1 MKTRLGRNVL
11 ALAAVSLLT
20 DVATEMTY
28 PLLPLFLSTVL
39 GASAMAVGAIEGAAE
54 STAALLRLGS
64 GWLSDRVPRRKPLV
78 LAGYG
83 IASLIRPLIG
93 LAQSAAQVLAI
104 RVTDRVG
111 KGIRG
116 APRDALIAD
125 SVDPAIRGRAFG
137 FHRAADHAGAVIG
150 PLLAFAFLR
159 WGGLSLRTLFL
170 LTAIPGLLAV
180 AALIFGVREVPR
192 TVPDAAK
199 KLDLRQPLG
208 KRFWAF
214 LAVLFVF
221 TLGNSTDAFLLLR
234 AADLGVPAA
243 LVPILWAVLHVIKSA
258 SSTPGGALSDRLG
271 RNVLALGAV
280 SFLTD
285 VATEMTYPLIPVFL
299 ATVLGA
305 SATYVGTIEG
315 AAETTAALLKWASG
329 WWSDRVARRKPL
341 VLAGYLLASAVRPL
355 TGLAQSAA
363 QVLGIRVADRVGK
376 GIRTSPRDALIADS
390 VDPAIRGRAFG
401 FHNAADNLG
410 AVLGPLIAFA
420 ILRWEGLPLR
430 TVFLLTAIPG
440 ALAVLTLLVGVRE
453 VPRTAPPKRDGEV
466 DLKVPLG
473 RRFWAYLGVLLLFT
487 LGNSTDAFLLLRA
500 GQLGVATSLIPI
512 LWALLNL
519 VKAVS
524 NTPGGILSDRLG
536 RKPLIAAG
544 WLVYAAVYFLFG
556 RASQTWHA
564 WALFAVYG
572 VYFGLTEGVEKA
584 LVADL
589 VPKNRRGSAFG
600 WYNLAIGIGALPASL
615 LFGALWDRWG
625 SATAFNFGALLA
637 LAASLGV
644 ILVVPRRTAA

>member
-1 MKTRLGRNVL
+1 MAAPERPRLGRNV
-11 ALAAVSLLT
+11 V
-20 DVATEMTY
+20 
-28 PLLPLFLSTVL
+28 
-39 GASAMAVGAIEGAAE
+39 
-54 STAALLRLGS
+54 
-64 GWLSDRVPRRKPLV
+64 
-78 LAGYG
+78 
-83 IASLIRPLIG
+83 
-93 LAQSAAQVLAI
+93 
-104 RVTDRVG
+104 
-111 KGIRG
+111 
-116 APRDALIAD
+116 
-125 SVDPAIRGRAFG
+125 
-137 FHRAADHAGAVIG
+137 
-150 PLLAFAFLR
+150 
-159 WGGLSLRTLFL
+159 
-170 LTAIPGLLAV
+170 
-180 AALIFGVREVPR
+180 
-192 TVPDAAK
+192 
-199 KLDLRQPLG
+199 
-208 KRFWAF
+208 
-214 LAVLFVF
+214 
-221 TLGNSTDAFLLLR
+221 
-234 AADLGVPAA
+234 
-243 LVPILWAVLHVIKSA
+243 
-258 SSTPGGALSDRLG
+258 
-271 RNVLALGAV
+271 ALGAV

-341 VLAGYLLASAVRPL
+341 VLAGYALASAVRPL
-355 TGLAQSAA
+355 IGLAQSAA

-420 ILRWEGLPLR
+420 FLRWEGLPLR

-440 ALAVLTLLVGVRE
+440 ALAVLTLLFGVRE
-453 VPRTAPPKRDGEV
+453 VPRTVPRKKEGETG
-466 DLKVPLG
+466 LKASLG
-473 RRFWAYLGVLLLFT
+473 GRFWAYLGVLLLFT

-519 VKAVS
+519 VKALS
-524 NTPGGILSDRLG
+524 NTPGGILSDRVG

-544 WLVYAAVYFLFG
+544 WLVYAAVYYLFG
-556 RASQTWHA
+556 RANQTWHA

-589 VPKNRRGSAFG
+589 VPKDRRGAAFG

-637 LAASLGV
+637 LSAAVGV
-644 ILVVPRRTAA
+644 VLVVPRRAAA